1 MCIRDRYR
9 SDYSSGSGESTLDSL
24 TIRTGRTS
32 SSVSNTLALSP
43 TFTKNTTS
51 YTASMDSSHAYAQ
64 IRASYTNSRSL
75 MFAFTDEGAVKL
87 SDNSYSSSLDIP
99 SKTSTITV
107 RVYNSGYDKH
117 TDYKV
122 RLNGSSSNSGDADLS
137 SLLVTDNNGKTVALS
152 PSFSRSTYSYTAE
165 VGTDITGVRF
175 RAIPRDSDAEMTL
188 DGSTLKSGTTSS
200 LISLSNEMCIRDSSC
215 SRIKP
220 NKKPSRL
227 RRFFIGR

>member
-1 MCIRDRYR
+1 
-9 SDYSSGSGESTLDSL
+9 
-24 TIRTGRTS
+24 
-32 SSVSNTLALSP
+32 
-43 TFTKNTTS
+43 
-51 YTASMDSSHAYAQ
+51 MDSSHAYAQ

-200 LISLSNEMCIRDSSC
+200 LISLSNGANAIRLKVVADNGDVQTYTITVYRGTSAPSGDTTSSVTI
-215 SRIKP
+215 SMKLNSKTMLYNGVEKQMDVAP
-220 NKKPSRL
+220 L
-227 RRFFIGR
+227 YL